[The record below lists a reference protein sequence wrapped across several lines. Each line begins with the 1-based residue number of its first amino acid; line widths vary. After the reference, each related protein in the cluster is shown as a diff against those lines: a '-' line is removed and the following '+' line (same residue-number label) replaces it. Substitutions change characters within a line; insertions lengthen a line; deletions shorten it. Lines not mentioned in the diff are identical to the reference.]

1 MAAKNQRN
9 VDIQWLNSGT
19 DTSSIEYNP
28 AAGAQKTLSVGPR
41 LIPINI
47 GLNSWTTNATTAR
60 YLQPGTTLYVYN
72 NAATAGTVN
81 VGTSNAITSL
91 ALGVVDANG
100 NVGIACAPNA
110 YTPISMGLNQWIIA
124 SAATLFVYLVEDPT
138 HFIQQTPQLVP
149 QNVPGFVPP
158 VSS

>member
-1 MAAKNQRN
+1 MAAKNQRV
-9 VDIQWLNSGT
+9 VDNQWLNSGT
-19 DTSSIEYNP
+19 DTASLVYNP
-28 AAGAQKTLSVGPR
+28 AAGANKVLSIGPR
-41 LIPINI
+41 LIPIPK
-47 GLNSWTTNATTAR
+47 GATWTTNATTATSLP
-60 YLQPGTTLYVYN
+60 YPGCTVYVYN

-91 ALGVVDANG
+91 AIGVVDANG

-138 HFIQQTPQLVP
+138 HFIQQTAQLVP

-158 VSS
+158 VNS